1 MNWNYI
7 TGFFDADGYITFI
20 KPSKNQHKT
29 VVVGFT
35 NTKRI
40 ILELIQEFIYQQ
52 TKQKGFICKKKTNQ
66 PNGLI
71 CLKGG
76 DLHQEI
82 SESGVRPK
90 MMSISDIFQEDYF
103 KEKFIIQV
111 KK

>member
-1 MNWNYI
+1 
-7 TGFFDADGYITFI
+7 
-20 KPSKNQHKT
+20 
-29 VVVGFT
+29 
-35 NTKRI
+35 
-40 ILELIQEFIYQQ
+40 
-52 TKQKGFICKKKTNQ
+52 
-66 PNGLI
+66 LI

-90 MMSISDIFQEDYF
+90 MMSIYDIFQEEYF